1 MRCLL
6 SEFCVNYG
14 YDALKEGKVEQAAR
28 GGTRGDG
35 AAEET
40 ERNGY
45 CCNCCRAGQACGWR
59 EPYRRWSSVRL
70 NRLLMASECVVLLA
84 EGRTVMASLASKSMM
99 SNMVT

>member
-1 MRCLL
+1 MGCLL

-28 GGTRGDG
+28 GGARGDG

-40 ERNGY
+40 ERNGH
-45 CCNCCRAGQACGWR
+45 CCRAGQACGRR

-70 NRLLMASECVVLLA
+70 NRLLMASACVPLL
-84 EGRTVMASLASKSMM
+84 S
-99 SNMVT
+99 

>member
-1 MRCLL
+1 VGCLL

-28 GGTRGDG
+28 GGARGDG

-40 ERNGY
+40 GRV
-45 CCNCCRAGQACGWR
+45 GQACGRR

-70 NRLLMASECVVLLA
+70 NRLLMTSPFVA
-84 EGRTVMASLASKSMM
+84 
-99 SNMVT
+99 